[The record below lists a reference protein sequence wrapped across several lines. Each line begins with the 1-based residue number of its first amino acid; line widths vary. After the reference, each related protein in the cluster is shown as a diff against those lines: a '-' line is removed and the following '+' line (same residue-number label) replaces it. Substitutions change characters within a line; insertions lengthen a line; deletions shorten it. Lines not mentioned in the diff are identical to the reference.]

1 METLYIISIN
11 IILSV
16 FAFFFTYNII
26 PHLKSMFIGANLY
39 GKDLNK
45 KSENKIPEAFGVV
58 TGCTFLITIFV
69 LIPVIFGRHM
79 LQNDTTLFPHSEFVE
94 MLAALLSICC
104 MLLLGFADDVLNLR
118 WRHKLLL
125 PTIASLPLL
134 VVYYINFNSTTIIV
148 PKPFRDIFGV
158 SVNLGLLYYVY
169 MGMLAVFCTNAINIL
184 AGINGLETGQSLII
198 AISIVIFNLIELS
211 GDCGQAHLFSL
222 HFIIPFISV
231 TFALLKYNW
240 YPSEV
245 FVGDTYCYFA
255 GMTFA
260 VVGILGHFSKTMLLF
275 FLPQIFNF
283 LYSIPQLFHFINCPR
298 HRIPRLDKYGTL
310 SPSYAECNNNNI
322 SPIGKMCLKVF
333 SIFNII
339 NIEEKADGIIKCN
352 NLTLINLCLL
362 KMGPTNEKTLTITL
376 LIVQFVCSLF
386 AFIIRYPLA
395 SLFYDV

>member
-1 METLYIISIN
+1 METLYILVIN
-11 IILSV
+11 ITLSV
-16 FAFFFTYNII
+16 FAFFSTYNII
-26 PHLKSMFIGANLY
+26 PPLKSMFIDANLY

-45 KSENKIPEAFGVV
+45 KSEKKIPEAFGVV
-58 TGCTFLITIFV
+58 TGCTFLITMFV
-69 LIPVIFGRHM
+69 LIPIIFSRHM
-79 LQNDTTLFPHSEFVE
+79 LQNDTRLFPHSEFIE
-94 MLAALLSICC
+94 MLAALLSVCC

-148 PKPFRDIFGV
+148 PKPFRDILGT

-184 AGINGLETGQSLII
+184 AGINGLETGQSLVI
-198 AISIVIFNLIELS
+198 AISILIFNLIELA
-211 GDCGQAHLFSL
+211 GDCAKAHLFSL
-222 HFIIPFISV
+222 HFIMPFIAV
-231 TFALLKYNW
+231 TLALFKYNW

-283 LYSIPQLFHFINCPR
+283 LYSIPQLFHFIHCPR

-310 SPSYAECNNNNI
+310 SPSYAECNKNNI
-322 SPIGKMCLKVF
+322 SIIGKMCLKLF
-333 SIFNII
+333 SIFKII
-339 NIEEKADGIIKCN
+339 HIEENADGNIKCN

-362 KMGPTNEKTLTITL
+362 FFGPTNEKTLTVVL
-376 LIVQFVCSLF
+376 LIIQFVCSVL
-386 AFIIRYPLA
+386 AFVIRYPLA

>member
-1 METLYIISIN
+1 METLYLICIN

-16 FAFFFTYNII
+16 FAFFCTYNII

-45 KSENKIPEAFGVV
+45 KSDNKIPEAFGVV
-58 TGCTFLITIFV
+58 TGCTFLITIFL
-69 LIPVIFGRHM
+69 LIPLIFGRQM

-198 AISIVIFNLIELS
+198 AISILIFNLFELS
-211 GDCGQAHLFSL
+211 GDCAQAHLFSL

-231 TFALLKYNW
+231 TFALLKFNW

-283 LYSIPQLFHFINCPR
+283 LYSTPQLFHFINCPR

-310 SPSYAECNNNNI
+310 SPSYAECNNNSI
-322 SPIGKMCLKVF
+322 STIGKMCLKLF
-333 SIFNII
+333 SIFKII
-339 NIEEKADGIIKCN
+339 HIEEKSDGNIKCN

-362 KMGPTNEKTLTITL
+362 KIGPTNEKTLTIIL
-376 LIVQFVCSLF
+376 LIIQFVCSLF